1 MENKKIISTYSALVV
16 ITVLALFIIKF
27 FNISYPLEVTN
38 STTSNELS
46 VVGEGKVDVVP
57 DTAYV
62 NVGITVNNK
71 SNAKEAQNSINT
83 INNNIIQALDKLGIP
98 KKNIKTTNYSVYPE
112 YDYNSSERTIT
123 GYNGN
128 ATLEVKTDKIDLAGQ
143 VVDITTENGANEIQ
157 GTRFEVN
164 NPEKYREEARNKAI
178 ENAKEQAEKL
188 AGTLGIK
195 LGKVVNVIESSSPNS
210 YQPLLESKMMAAD
223 GRGGGSSSSF
233 EPGNQTI
240 TSVVTLFFEK
250 K

>member
-1 MENKKIISTYSALVV
+1 MENKKLISTYSALVV
-16 ITVLALFIIKF
+16 ITVLALFVIKF
-27 FNISYPLEVTN
+27 FNISYPLEVTT

-112 YDYNSSERTIT
+112 YDYNSSERTIV

-128 ATLEVKTDKIDLAGQ
+128 ATLEVKTDKVSLATQ
-143 VVDITTENGANEIQ
+143 VVDIATENGANEIQ

-195 LGKVVNVIESSSPNS
+195 LGRVVNVVESGSANS
-210 YQPLLESKMMAAD
+210 YQPFLEGKLMAAD
-223 GRGGGSSSSF
+223 GRGGASSSSF

-240 TSVVTLFFEK
+240 TSIVTLFFEK